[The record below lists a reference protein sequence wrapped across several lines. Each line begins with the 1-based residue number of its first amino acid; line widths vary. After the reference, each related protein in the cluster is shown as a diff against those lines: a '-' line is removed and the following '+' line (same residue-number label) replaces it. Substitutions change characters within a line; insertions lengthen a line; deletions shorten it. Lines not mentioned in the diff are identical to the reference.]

1 LYETWQFVFKLN
13 IKCLIFDIFL
23 SVVLYNIT
31 VYAIVVTD
39 NKINDREIYIIA
51 TQSRYFT

>member
-39 NKINDREIYIIA
+39 NKINDREI
-51 TQSRYFT
+51 